1 MERVRDAAG
10 RYVRLARPAPYNVLV
25 AAEQLSAVGDAI
37 TLLALPIFVFGATG
51 SPVAAGVA
59 LAARSLPWVFVG
71 PAVAVWTD
79 RANRQAIMVACDV
92 GRAALVGSLF
102 LVDQLPAVVAVALG
116 TGTLSAIQRSAR
128 ASLIPAVVTR
138 DDYPTATSLQRT
150 LLVAG
155 TALGSAL
162 GGVVIARVGARYGF
176 LVDAATFAASAA
188 LVLVVRVPAALRR
201 GAGGGGT
208 LEGWRQVFGHAR
220 LGYALLAT
228 VVASTLNGSA
238 ALLATRAQ
246 AEVFHADASAAGAL
260 LAVASI
266 GVAVGSIATPGLIG
280 WLGARGALI
289 AAGAILPVLVVLLW
303 PSLRRID
310 AEAMIAEEPLELLR
324 RIAIF
329 AQLPEPVLERLA
341 AAATTISVAAD
352 GVVVSRGEVG
362 NHFYA
367 IAAGKAVVELADG
380 TTREL
385 GPGDSF
391 GEIALLRNV
400 PRTATV
406 RALEPLQLFALER
419 DEFILAVT
427 GHAPTAATAEKIVMT
442 RLPAGALAG

>member
-10 RYVRLARPAPYNVLV
+10 RYVRLARTAPYNVLV

-266 GVAVGSIATPGLIG
+266 GVAVGSIAMGASTWLRERYRPEAGPAALGLAYAVMSLAPRYELALAAWFLAGLVAGSQLVYLNVMTVRLLPNSVLGRAVSVINALG
-280 WLGARGALI
+280 YAGLAAGPYLTGELLSWLGPRYAPLGLALCGMAALP
-289 AAGAILPVLVVLLW
+289 AAGIV
-303 PSLRRID
+303 S
-310 AEAMIAEEPLELLR
+310 
-324 RIAIF
+324 
-329 AQLPEPVLERLA
+329 A
-341 AAATTISVAAD
+341 AAARRLRLESTAEGGDGHGPGAPVGAAPQ
-352 GVVVSRGEVG
+352 
-362 NHFYA
+362 
-367 IAAGKAVVELADG
+367 AAGPLA
-380 TTREL
+380 TRTTVTRE
-385 GPGDSF
+385 
-391 GEIALLRNV
+391 
-400 PRTATV
+400 RT
-406 RALEPLQLFALER
+406 
-419 DEFILAVT
+419 
-427 GHAPTAATAEKIVMT
+427 
-442 RLPAGALAG
+442 